1 MSDTVEETSLG
12 AVLQPPAN
20 VRRARWLL
28 TGFFA
33 GQGVIMATWAT
44 RMPAVKEAAHL
55 TPGALSVALVA
66 ASAGMIAMLPLSG
79 RLAERPQGTG
89 RLLVGAALALGTA
102 LILLGHI
109 CSLPALVATAALYG
123 AGQGL
128 LLVPLNAAGVAI
140 QTQMVKPIMSTLHAS
155 YSIGALCAAAVATAT
170 ATVPHSIVF
179 TVVGTTVIA
188 AALLSAPLSLSLTA
202 SKAPSTA
209 AQGQVRARWVVWLL
223 GGMIAAGLIAE
234 GTALD
239 WSAVHVRSLGASA
252 TAAAASYWLYSAGMA
267 AGRLMGDTLTAK
279 LGPQTLLRTG
289 AIVAAVGLGAG
300 LAATNTPAATPAAL
314 IGWALLGLGLAPV
327 IPLLYTAAGSYGPRA
342 VASISTI
349 GNLGLLGGPVAIG
362 AIATATATSLPVA
375 LSVPV
380 ILAAALAAASRAG
393 APAP

>member
-12 AVLQPPAN
+12 AVLQPPAS

-33 GQGVIMATWAT
+33 CQGVIMATWAT
-44 RMPAVKEAAHL
+44 RLPAVKEAAHL

-79 RLAERPQGTG
+79 CLAERPQGTG
-89 RLLVGAALALGTA
+89 RLLVGAVLALGTA
-102 LILLGHI
+102 LILLGHVR
-109 CSLPALVATAALYG
+109 SLSALVATAALYG

-128 LLVPLNAAGVAI
+128 LLVPMNAAGLAV
-140 QTQMVKPIMSTLHAS
+140 QTQMVKPIMSTFHAS
-155 YSIGALCAAAVATAT
+155 YSLGALGAAAVATAT
-170 ATVPHSIVF
+170 ATVPHAIVF

-188 AALLSAPLSLSLTA
+188 AALLTAPLTLSLTA

-209 AQGQVRARWVVWLL
+209 AQGRVRARRVVWLL
-223 GGMIAAGLIAE
+223 GGMIASGLIAE

-239 WSAVHVRSLGASA
+239 WSAVHLRSLGASD
-252 TAAAASYWLYSAGMA
+252 TAAATAYWLYSAGMA
-267 AGRLMGDTLTAK
+267 AGRLMSDTLTTK

-362 AIATATATSLPVA
+362 AIATATSLPVA
-375 LSVPV
+375 LTVPV
-380 ILAAALAAASRAG
+380 ILTAALAAACQAG
-393 APAP
+393 APAPR